1 MYLLLHDAIFSSICM
16 TLLVFVHTCSIYLCI
31 WVYICCLIAQ
41 LKLEIQHL
49 ITLVFVLFYMYIIW
63 YVSFCLLRFFLS
75 FMCRVGLFVFFF
87 WNFCVFEA
95 AGAREVLRLRLK
107 WRAAWPT
114 ETWPVRRGSASAY
127 SCTIWPRPPT
137 RTSCGSC
144 SDRLGRWPASRFVLL
159 ILKSCMNTDK
169 P

>member
-75 FMCRVGLFVFFF
+75 FMCRVGLFVFFLELL
-87 WNFCVFEA
+87 CVWSGGSPGSSSTPA
-95 AGAREVLRLRLK
+95 QVAGSLANGNLTGPPGFGICIFVYNLAPSTDENVLWQLFGPFG
-107 WRAAWPT
+107 A
-114 ETWPVRRGSASAY
+114 V
-127 SCTIWPRPPT
+127 
-137 RTSCGSC
+137 TSVKVC
-144 SDRLGRWPASRFVLL
+144 SVDIKKLYEYR
-159 ILKSCMNTDK
+159 
-169 P
+169 